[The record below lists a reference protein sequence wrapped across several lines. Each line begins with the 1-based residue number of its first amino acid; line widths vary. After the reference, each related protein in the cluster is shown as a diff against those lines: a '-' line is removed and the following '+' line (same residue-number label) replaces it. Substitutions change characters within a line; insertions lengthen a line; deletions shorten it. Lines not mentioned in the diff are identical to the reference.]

1 MPAFPLPFVMAA
13 LAQASCSAPA
23 TVPAPIVLKHESSMM
38 VPCSVVGARRWVIGT
53 GPRGPMST
61 IIDAWSGAA
70 EPPRAGGVVCAITTD
85 IDNRYPT
92 TTAAAVLVA
101 ICLDPL
107 EIFRT
112 TIERRSAKYTSRL
125 YKQQRPGLRC

>member
-1 MPAFPLPFVMAA
+1 
-13 LAQASCSAPA
+13 
-23 TVPAPIVLKHESSMM
+23 MM
-38 VPCSVVGARRWVIGT
+38 VPCSVAGAKRCVIGT
-53 GPRGPMST
+53 APRGPIST
-61 IIDAWSGAA
+61 IIGACSGAA
-70 EPPRAGGVVCAITTD
+70 EPPRGGGVVCAINTD
-85 IDNRYPT
+85 IDNRYPA

-112 TIERRSAKYTSRL
+112 TIERRFAKYTSRL